1 MMRSTPLLGTVE
13 LGGTKCV
20 CLIGT
25 GPDDVRMRISV
36 PPGLASLSGP
46 LGALALAA
54 DAI

>member
-1 MMRSTPLLGTVE
+1 MDRLT
-13 LGGTKCV
+13 GG
-20 CLIGT
+20 IGNY
-25 GPDDVRMRISV
+25 VV